1 MQFYVNGKKER
12 YNPYNMKK
20 DKFLGEGMEAK
31 VYKIDDKAVKFFKQ
45 YTGKKIILTKDSVEK
60 MKNIYTKRILLPT
73 DALLDKKHNLRGYK
87 MDYIEDLGE
96 DSYFDLDKEKLREEN
111 ELLREDIELLSDNK
125 VLIEDLIKENTSY
138 HNGIYLIDPGSYQ
151 FDSIL
156 DANQVYGINMDLINH
171 YLLFEVI
178 RNYHLEKHRKF
189 NNYASYD
196 FSREINKEYNR
207 SGKNDVIEFL
217 SDIEED
223 NLKDFI
229 ERRVNKH

>member
-12 YNPYNMKK
+12 YNPYHMKK
-20 DKFLGEGMEAK
+20 DKLLGEGLEAT
-31 VYKIDDKAVKFFKQ
+31 VYQIDDKAVKFFKQ
-45 YTGKKIILTKDSVEK
+45 YPGKKIILTKDSVEK
-60 MKNIYTKRILLPT
+60 MKNIHTKRILLPT

-87 MDYIEDLGE
+87 MDYVEDLGK
-96 DSYFDLDKEKLREEN
+96 DSYFSLNKDKLKEEN

-125 VLIEDLIKENTSY
+125 ILVEDLLSTNTVY
-138 HNGIYLIDPGSYQ
+138 HNGLYLIDPGSYQ
-151 FDSIL
+151 FDSSL

-171 YLLFEVI
+171 YLIFEVI
-178 RNYHLEKHRKF
+178 RNYHLVKHSKF
-189 NNYASYD
+189 NNYAGYD

-223 NLKDFI
+223 SLKDFV